1 MLFNPFLRTC
11 YAPTSELPDGGTG
24 PSQEQTP
31 PATPPAPAAEGT
43 PADTPPPPHGGTT
56 DTPPPPGAEAQ
67 EEEAD
72 FSLDKEPPPPAQEQQ
87 PNPDREEEDGNEE
100 KKEPEKEYV
109 LELPDDL
116 EVTDEFRDIL
126 KEHAKDSGLDGKAAG
141 QYVSGVIKAMEEA
154 ERTNITKGTREL
166 REDWG
171 KNFNANMDSVKS
183 FAAKLRKKSGL
194 APEDLAPL
202 QSPKGYRL
210 LHALQQ
216 LVGEDTFVD
225 GKAAPVIDPQ
235 KEAQRML
242 TDPSH
247 RYYKA
252 IHDQTDP
259 LFLEANHEY
268 NRLVGYPS

>member
-1 MLFNPFLRTC
+1 MNTIILFNPYLRTC
-11 YAPTSELPDGGTG
+11 YAAASELPDGGT
-24 PSQEQTP
+24 PPAQEQTP
-31 PATPPAPAAEGT
+31 PPALPAAPPPPSDNGAPATPPSGAPQ
-43 PADTPPPPHGGTT
+43 PDTQE
-56 DTPPPPGAEAQ
+56 DT
-67 EEEAD
+67 AD
-72 FSLDKEPPPPAQEQQ
+72 FSLDKEPPPAQEQQ
-87 PNPDREEEDGNEE
+87 PPPDQKEDGKEE
-100 KKEPEKEYV
+100 KKEPEYV

-116 EVTDEFRDIL
+116 EVTDEFKDIL
-126 KEHAKDSGLDGKAAG
+126 KERARESGLDGKAAG
-141 QYVSGVIKAMEEA
+141 KYVSGVIKAMEEA
-154 ERTNITKGTREL
+154 EQANITQGTKEL

-171 KNFNANMDSVKS
+171 KNFNANMDAVKT
-183 FAAKLRKKSGL
+183 FAFKLREKSGL
-194 APEDLAPL
+194 TPQDLAPL

-225 GKAAPVIDPQ
+225 GKTAPVIDPQ